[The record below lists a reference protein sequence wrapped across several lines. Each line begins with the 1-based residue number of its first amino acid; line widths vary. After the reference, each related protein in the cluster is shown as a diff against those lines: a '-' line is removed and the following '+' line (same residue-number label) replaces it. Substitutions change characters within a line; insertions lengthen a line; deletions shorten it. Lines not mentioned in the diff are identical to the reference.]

1 MKTIIKLLL
10 IYIGFQVLGAVVASP
25 VMFFLDKMYM
35 LALTLV
41 LSSLMM
47 IWYLFKKQYLRLDQY
62 TWSIRSVRVLLWA
75 IAWGL
80 GAYLMCGGLDE
91 LLDLPNLME
100 EQFEDLSFNVVGVL
114 AIVVV
119 GPIAEELLFRG
130 AILGFLLKKRDL
142 SYKYAILISALLFG
156 LIHMNPAQIVYAFV
170 LGMVLGR
177 IYYQSGSLL
186 LCIILHV
193 LLNGLSTAITICNP
207 DAQSLGEFVGTTAT
221 GWFLLGGAVIMI
233 ACGRLFNNLLKAPF
247 WKEPVFVEEMDEAG
261 VNTKESKE

>member
-80 GAYLMCGGLDE
+80 GAYLMFSGLDE